1 MKLCENVV
9 KLVEDCKKAGLRCFV
24 TDNKHDTDNIILFFV
39 SDGKNVL
46 FINILTNGDY
56 FSLKV
61 AFCYPAKNYLAAG
74 CLVYDTESWN
84 GWKDFDAEFLKSF
97 MHTPDFSVYNMLDTP
112 KLYNDVEEFISDR
125 KKLFGDQFVE
135 L

>member
-1 MKLCENVV
+1 MKLCKNVE
-9 KLVEDCKKAGLRCFV
+9 KLIEDCKKAGLRCFA
-24 TDNKHDTDNIILFFV
+24 TDKKHDTDNIILFFV

-61 AFCYPAKNYLAAG
+61 YFCYPTKNSWVKAY
-74 CLVYDTESWN
+74 LVYDTESWS

-97 MHTPDFSVYNMLDTP
+97 MHTPDFSVYHMLDTP
-112 KLYNDVEEFISDR
+112 KPYNNVEEFISDR
-125 KKLFGDQFVE
+125 KKMFGDQFVE
-135 L
+135 I